1 MLTMRLSSSSAA
13 ARAGAG
19 RSLPRLAGLLLA
31 TGLAGCMDAPG
42 TVRVDGAYASPLR
55 AAARQQAGVSQEVGE
70 VTYRA
75 VDRLVDS
82 GGSRLSPA
90 RTIAVGVFSNRQAP
104 GASDAFGSF
113 VADLVRTRLVQRG
126 LVVTDLHAPSLVR
139 VDHRTSRRKGR
150 RSRYVVPARAVGS
163 EIVTG
168 TYTDGPG
175 LTYVSLKVVSAYDDR
190 ILAAVDFAVPRT
202 R

>member
-1 MLTMRLSSSSAA
+1 MR
-13 ARAGAG
+13 RMGA
-19 RSLPRLAGLLLA
+19 LLLA
-31 TGLAGCMDAPG
+31 AGLAACMQAPG
-42 TVRVDGAYASPLR
+42 VGRVDGAYAPPFQP
-55 AAARQQAGVSQEVGE
+55 AASREVGE

-82 GGSRLSPA
+82 SANRLNPAGTISVGTFTDRQALGTGG
-90 RTIAVGVFSNRQAP
+90 QAP

-113 VADLVRTRLVQRG
+113 IADLVRTRLVQRG
-126 LVVTDLHAPSLVR
+126 LVVTDLHAPIMVR
-139 VDHRTSRRKGR
+139 VDHRAGR
-150 RSRYVVPARAVGS
+150 RGHAGRRGRARSSRVALVRAPGS

-175 LTYVSLKVVSAYDDR
+175 LTYVSLRVVSAYSDR

>member
-1 MLTMRLSSSSAA
+1 VLFLAA
-13 ARAGAG
+13 
-19 RSLPRLAGLLLA
+19 
-31 TGLAGCMDAPG
+31 GLAGCMERPG
-42 TVRVDGAYASPLR
+42 AVRVDGAYAAPPGP
-55 AAARQQAGVSQEVGE
+55 AMSQDVGE

-82 GGSRLSPA
+82 GANRLNPA
-90 RTIAVGVFSNRQAP
+90 GTIAVGTFTDRQEP
-104 GASDAFGSF
+104 GANEAFGSF

-126 LVVTDLHAPSLVR
+126 LIVTDLHAPSLVR
-139 VDHRTSRRKGR
+139 VDHHAGRRARSRRVASGR
-150 RSRYVVPARAVGS
+150 ATGS

-168 TYTDGPG
+168 TYTEGPG
-175 LTYVSLKVVSAYDDR
+175 LTYISLKMVSTRNDR

>member
-1 MLTMRLSSSSAA
+1 MLLLA
-13 ARAGAG
+13 
-19 RSLPRLAGLLLA
+19 AGLL
-31 TGLAGCMDAPG
+31 GCMEAPG
-42 TVRVDGAYASPLR
+42 TNRVDGAYAPPFRSVVQ
-55 AAARQQAGVSQEVGE
+55 QQAGVSQEVGE

-75 VDRLVDS
+75 VDRLVDT
-82 GGSRLSPA
+82 GANRLSPA
-90 RTIAVGVFSNRQAP
+90 RTVAVGAFSNRQAP
-104 GASDAFGSF
+104 GTSDAFGSF

-139 VDHRTSRRKGR
+139 VSTRGTPRKGVRSRRAA
-150 RSRYVVPARAVGS
+150 PARAVRS

-175 LTYVSLKVVSAYDDR
+175 LTYVSLRVVSAYDDR